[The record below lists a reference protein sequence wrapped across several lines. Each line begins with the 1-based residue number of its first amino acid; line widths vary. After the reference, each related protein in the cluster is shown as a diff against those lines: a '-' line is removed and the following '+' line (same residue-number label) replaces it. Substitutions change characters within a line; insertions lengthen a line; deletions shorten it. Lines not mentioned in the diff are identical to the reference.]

1 MFEIVSKTNELYD
14 ILDTED
20 GVIES
25 CSFLD
30 IIGYCESGAVIKG
43 INKIDD
49 YYVFEIDNLKV
60 HKVMK
65 GYKFRLYPNKE
76 QQTYFQKCFGCCRFL
91 WNHMLA
97 DKIAYYKENGES
109 LDTQPP
115 SYKAKY
121 DFLKEVDSL
130 ALTSEYRDL
139 NTAFKN
145 FFRDTSVGYPKFKK
159 KHDNHKSYTTY
170 NQKGSVAIVGKYVK
184 LPKIGYVKMKQS
196 QPVLGIIKNANVSQV
211 PSGKYYISFNI
222 EIWMAEYFATTNEI
236 GLDLGIK
243 DLVITSNDIKF
254 DNPKTLYKY
263 EKQLA
268 KLQRQ
273 LAHKQKFSINWYKT
287 KHKIAILHEK
297 ISNIRKDNL
306 HKISRKLVKD
316 NQLIASET
324 LKVQNMMKNHYLAK
338 SIADVSWYELTR
350 QLEYKSVWYG
360 RTYVKIGTFYASSQ
374 TCNCCGYKNAD
385 IKNLNVRE
393 WTCPVCGTHHDR
405 DINAAKNIL
414 AEGKRLLNE
423 GKISSITDEFEIVS

>member
-1 MFEIVSKTNELYD
+1 MYFVKTDAKTIIHCERHRIKIPTLGWVRLKEKGYIPITKSGLVIRSGTVSEKA
-14 ILDTED
+14 
-20 GVIES
+20 GR
-25 CSFLD
+25 
-30 IIGYCESGAVIKG
+30 
-43 INKIDD
+43 
-49 YYVFEIDNLKV
+49 YYVSVLVDV
-60 HKVMK
+60 PQ
-65 GYKFRLYPNKE
+65 R
-76 QQTYFQKCFGCCRFL
+76 
-91 WNHMLA
+91 
-97 DKIAYYKENGES
+97 
-109 LDTQPP
+109 
-115 SYKAKY
+115 
-121 DFLKEVDSL
+121 EVERP
-130 ALTSEYRDL
+130 T
-139 NTAFKN
+139 
-145 FFRDTSVGYPKFKK
+145 
-159 KHDNHKSYTTY
+159 
-170 NQKGSVAIVGKYVK
+170 NQG
-184 LPKIGYVKMKQS
+184 IG
-196 QPVLGIIKNANVSQV
+196 I
-211 PSGKYYISFNI
+211 
-222 EIWMAEYFATTNEI
+222 
-236 GLDLGIK
+236 DLGIK

-306 HKISRKLVKD
+306 HKISHKLVKD

-385 IKNLNVRE
+385 TKNLNVRE

-423 GKISSITDEFEIVS
+423 GKISSITDEFEIAS